1 MHSAL
6 QLWSSKTQNIKS
18 EVSTSFL
25 KASAS
30 SSFITHFTY
39 KCNLSNQFCFQDS
52 HLFPSLCP
60 HFYKMLMWV
69 ETAFPKMHISA
80 LSSSVTDVH
89 ILRANLAALSQTVS
103 KGKKPEYQIPTFWSG
118 WPSSGLLKG
127 FKERGSRDK
136 INYPC
141 SRFCLI
147 RIKCARLRPSS
158 TSNRKGKTLSN
169 CKVTCKNIA
178 CRIGLTLWP
187 K

>member
-25 KASAS
+25 KDSAS

-89 ILRANLAALSQTVS
+89 ILWANLVALSQIVS
-103 KGKKPEYQIPTFWSG
+103 KGGKNLNTKYQHSDMV
-118 WPSSGLLKG
+118 WPSSGLLEG
-127 FKERGSRDK
+127 FKERGRRDK
-136 INYPC
+136 INYPY

-147 RIKCARLRPSS
+147 PIKFARLRPSS
-158 TSNRKGKTLSN
+158 SSNRKGKTLSN
-169 CKVTCKNIA
+169 CKVTWKNTA
-178 CRIGLTLWP
+178 CRTRLT
-187 K
+187 

>member
-1 MHSAL
+1 MHSAP
-6 QLWSSKTQNIKS
+6 QLWSSKTQNTKS

-30 SSFITHFTY
+30 FSFITHFTY
-39 KCNLSNQFCFQDS
+39 KCNLFNQFCFQDS

-69 ETAFPKMHISA
+69 GTAFPKMHISA
-80 LSSSVTDVH
+80 SSSSVTDVH
-89 ILRANLAALSQTVS
+89 ILWANLVALSWIVS
-103 KGKKPEYQIPTFWSG
+103 KGKKPKYQHSDLV
-118 WPSSGLLKG
+118 WPSSGLLWG
-127 FKERGSRDK
+127 FKERGRRDK

-147 RIKCARLRPSS
+147 PIKCARLRPSS
-158 TSNRKGKTLSN
+158 TSNRKGYFSN
-169 CKVTCKNIA
+169 FKVTWKNIA
-178 CRIGLTLWP
+178 CRTRLTLGF

>member
-6 QLWSSKTQNIKS
+6 QLWSSKTQNTKS

-25 KASAS
+25 KAFAS

-39 KCNLSNQFCFQDS
+39 KCNLSNQFWFQDS

-89 ILRANLAALSQTVS
+89 ILWANLVALSQTVS
-103 KGKKPEYQIPTFWSG
+103 KGKKPEYQRPTLWSDLTKQWFTPG
-118 WPSSGLLKG
+118 IQKKRQERQNKLSLLKV
-127 FKERGSRDK
+127 
-136 INYPC
+136 
-141 SRFCLI
+141 
-147 RIKCARLRPSS
+147 
-158 TSNRKGKTLSN
+158 LSDSY
-169 CKVTCKNIA
+169 
-178 CRIGLTLWP
+178 
-187 K
+187 